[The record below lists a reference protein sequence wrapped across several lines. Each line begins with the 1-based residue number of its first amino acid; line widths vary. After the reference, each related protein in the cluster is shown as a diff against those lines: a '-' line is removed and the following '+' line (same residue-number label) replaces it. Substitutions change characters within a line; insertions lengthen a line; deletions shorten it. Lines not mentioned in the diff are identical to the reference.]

1 MKNAVLDRL
10 KSYFDE
16 YFSDA
21 TKPTA
26 RNLFLIVV
34 SILALD
40 IFRSVRFAH
49 RHVLSKLSGASLN
62 AYYYAL
68 KTDRLDHEAWR
79 SVTVSKAL
87 RAVPESLE
95 SQPLFLSIDDTMVEK
110 EGEKFELRS
119 KLFDH
124 AAHNGS
130 NYLNGHCMVSIL
142 LSFPV
147 MADGSI
153 RYLSVPLGYR
163 LWDKKQT
170 KLEIAAE
177 MVRQAMAGIGQG
189 RQVFL
194 LCDSWYPKG
203 CVAGLVDEFDNLD
216 IICNAR
222 IDTAMYDL
230 PPERTGKRG
239 RPRKY
244 GGRLS
249 PEDFELQSPETG
261 DWKIGVRPVLTRL
274 WGGGRVVYAIVTLSK
289 SGNGSRRL
297 FLCTKNPESI
307 ILDYSR
313 CEDETI
319 RGYGEDDVSF
329 LPLACYSPRWNI
341 EISYYESKT
350 FWSFEE
356 YRVRSREG
364 IERLLNLECIA
375 YSAMTLLPYSDSSF
389 SCYQSASA
397 QETRFGIGQE
407 IQASIIFGSF
417 VEKLETVKK
426 SHPFIKIIEGYILS
440 RFKNVQ
446 KL

>member
-1 MKNAVLDRL
+1 MKNSVLDRL

-26 RNLFLIVV
+26 RNLFLIIV

-49 RHVLSKLSGASLN
+49 RHVLAKLSDTSLN

-68 KTDRLDHEAWR
+68 KTDRLDHESWR
-79 SVTVSKAL
+79 NVTLSKAL
-87 RAVPESLE
+87 KAVPVHLAA
-95 SQPLFLSIDDTMVEK
+95 QPLFLSIDDTMVEK
-110 EGEKFELRS
+110 EGDKFELRS
-119 KLFDH
+119 RLFDH

-130 NYLNGHCMVSIL
+130 NYPDGHCMVSIL

-147 MADGSI
+147 LADGSI
-153 RYLSVPLGYR
+153 RCLSVPLGYQ

-177 MVRQAMAGIGQG
+177 MVRHAVDAIGPD

-203 CVAGLVDEFDNLD
+203 CVAGLVDEYNNLD

-222 IDTAMYDL
+222 IDTVMYGF
-230 PPERTGKRG
+230 PPGRTGKRG

-244 GGRLS
+244 GERLS
-249 PEDFELQSPETG
+249 PEDFELESPKTG
-261 DWKIGVRPVLTRL
+261 DWKVGVRPVLTRL
-274 WGGGRVVYAIVTLSK
+274 WGERVVYAIVTLPK

-297 FLCTKNPESI
+297 FFSTKDPESI
-307 ILDYSR
+307 ILDYSK
-313 CEDETI
+313 CEDDTI
-319 RGYGEDDVSF
+319 RGYGEDNKKF
-329 LPLACYSPRWNI
+329 LPPACYSPRWNI
-341 EISYYESKT
+341 EVSYYESKT
-350 FWSFEE
+350 FWSLEE

-364 IERLLNLECIA
+364 IERLVNLECIA
-375 YSAMTLLPYSDSSF
+375 YSAMTLLPYSDGSF

-407 IQASIIFGSF
+407 IQASIIFSSF
-417 VEKLETVKK
+417 AESLETVKK
-426 SHPFIKIIEGYILS
+426 AQSFIKIIEGYVLS
-440 RFKNVQ
+440 GFKKLQ

>member
-1 MKNAVLDRL
+1 MKNSVLDRL

-26 RNLFLIVV
+26 RNLFLIIV

-49 RHVLSKLSGASLN
+49 RHVLAKLSDTSLN

-68 KTDRLDHEAWR
+68 KTDRLDHESWR
-79 SVTVSKAL
+79 NVTLSKAL
-87 RAVPESLE
+87 KAVPVHLAA
-95 SQPLFLSIDDTMVEK
+95 QPLFLSIDDTMVEK
-110 EGEKFELRS
+110 EGDKFELRS
-119 KLFDH
+119 RLFDH

-130 NYLNGHCMVSIL
+130 NYPDGHCMVSIL

-147 MADGSI
+147 LADGSI
-153 RYLSVPLGYR
+153 RCLSVPLGYQ

-177 MVRQAMAGIGQG
+177 MVRHAVDAIGSD

-203 CVAGLVDEFDNLD
+203 CVAGLVDEYNNLD

-222 IDTAMYDL
+222 IDTVMYGF
-230 PPERTGKRG
+230 PPGRTGKRG
-239 RPRKY
+239 RPGKY
-244 GGRLS
+244 GERLS
-249 PEDFELQSPETG
+249 PEDFELESPKTG
-261 DWKIGVRPVLTRL
+261 DWKVGVRPVLTRL
-274 WGGGRVVYAIVTLSK
+274 WGERVVYAIVTLPK

-297 FLCTKNPESI
+297 FFSTKDPESI
-307 ILDYSR
+307 ILDYSK
-313 CEDETI
+313 CEDDTI
-319 RGYGEDDVSF
+319 RGYGEDNKKF
-329 LPLACYSPRWNI
+329 LPPACYSPRWNI
-341 EISYYESKT
+341 EVSYYESKT
-350 FWSFEE
+350 FWSLEE

-364 IERLLNLECIA
+364 IERLVNPECIA
-375 YSAMTLLPYSDSSF
+375 YSAMTLLPYSDGSF

-407 IQASIIFGSF
+407 IQASINI
-417 VEKLETVKK
+417 
-426 SHPFIKIIEGYILS
+426 
-440 RFKNVQ
+440 
-446 KL
+446 

>member
-1 MKNAVLDRL
+1 MKNSVLDRL

-26 RNLFLIVV
+26 RNLFLIIV

-49 RHVLSKLSGASLN
+49 RHVLAKLSDTSLN

-68 KTDRLDHEAWR
+68 KTDRLDHESWR
-79 SVTVSKAL
+79 NVTLSKAL
-87 RAVPESLE
+87 KAVPVHLAA
-95 SQPLFLSIDDTMVEK
+95 QPLFLSIDDTMVEK
-110 EGEKFELRS
+110 EGDKFELRS
-119 KLFDH
+119 RLFDH

-130 NYLNGHCMVSIL
+130 NYLDGHCMVSIL

-147 MADGSI
+147 LADGSI
-153 RYLSVPLGYR
+153 RYLSVPLGYQ

-177 MVRQAMAGIGQG
+177 MVRHAVDAIGPD

-203 CVAGLVDEFDNLD
+203 CVAGLVDEYNNLD

-222 IDTAMYDL
+222 IDTVMYGF
-230 PPERTGKRG
+230 PPGRTGKRG

-244 GGRLS
+244 GERLS
-249 PEDFELQSPETG
+249 PEDFELESPKTG
-261 DWKIGVRPVLTRL
+261 DWKVGVRPVLTRL
-274 WGGGRVVYAIVTLSK
+274 WGERVVYAIVTLPK

-297 FLCTKNPESI
+297 FFSTKDPESI
-307 ILDYSR
+307 ILDYSK
-313 CEDETI
+313 CEDDTI
-319 RGYGEDDVSF
+319 RGYGEDNKKF

-341 EISYYESKT
+341 EVSYYESKT
-350 FWSFEE
+350 FWSLEE

-364 IERLLNLECIA
+364 IERLVNLECIA
-375 YSAMTLLPYSDSSF
+375 YSAMTLLPYSDGSF

-407 IQASIIFGSF
+407 IQASIIFSSF
-417 VEKLETVKK
+417 AESLETVKK
-426 SHPFIKIIEGYILS
+426 AQSFIKIIEGYVLS
-440 RFKNVQ
+440 GFKKIK

>member
-1 MKNAVLDRL
+1 MKNSVLDRL

-16 YFSDA
+16 YFQAA

-26 RNLFLIVV
+26 RNLFLIIV
-34 SILALD
+34 SILTLD

-49 RHVLSKLSGASLN
+49 RHVLSKLSATSLN

-68 KTDRLDHEAWR
+68 KTGRLDHGDWR
-79 SVTVSKAL
+79 DVTVSKAP
-87 RAVPESLE
+87 RMIPPSLE
-95 SQPLFLSIDDTMVEK
+95 QQPLFLSIDDTMVEK

-119 KLFDH
+119 RLFDH

-130 NYLNGHCMVSIL
+130 NYLNGHCMVSIM

-147 MADGSI
+147 LSGSSI
-153 RYLSVPLGYR
+153 RYLSVPLGYQ

-170 KLEIAAE
+170 KLEIAAG
-177 MVRQAMAGIGQG
+177 MVRHAMGSIGPDK
-189 RQVFL
+189 QVFL

-203 CVAGLVDEFDNLD
+203 CVAALVNKYHNLD

-222 IDTAMYDL
+222 IDTVMYGL
-230 PPERTGKRG
+230 PPARTGKRG

-244 GGRLS
+244 GERLS
-249 PEDFELQSPETG
+249 PDDFALESPETG
-261 DWKIGVRPVLTRL
+261 DWQIGVRPVLTRL
-274 WGGGRVVYAIVTLSK
+274 WGERVVYAIVTLPK

-297 FLCTKNPESI
+297 FFCTRDPESI
-307 ILDYSR
+307 RLDYSR
-313 CEDETI
+313 CEDDTV
-319 RGYGEDDVSF
+319 RGYGEENKKF
-329 LPLACYSPRWNI
+329 LPVGCYSVRWDI
-341 EISYYESKT
+341 EVSYYESKT

-356 YRVRSREG
+356 YRVRSRKG
-364 IERLLNLECIA
+364 IERLLNLECVA
-375 YSAMTLLPYSDSSF
+375 YSAMTLLPYTDESF

-407 IQASIIFGSF
+407 IQASIIFSSF

-426 SHPFIKIIEGYILS
+426 ARTLIKIIEGYVLS
-440 RFKNVQ
+440 GFKNVQ

>member
-1 MKNAVLDRL
+1 MKNSVIDRL

-34 SILALD
+34 SILTLD

-49 RHVLSKLSGASLN
+49 RHVLSKLSDTSLN

-68 KTDRLDHEAWR
+68 KTDSLDHEPWR
-79 SVTVSKAL
+79 DVTLSKAL
-87 RAVPESLE
+87 RAVPDQLAA
-95 SQPLFLSIDDTMVEK
+95 QPLFLSIDDTMVEK
-110 EGEKFELRS
+110 EGEKFELCSRI
-119 KLFDH
+119 FDH

-147 MADGSI
+147 LADGSI

-170 KLEIAAE
+170 KLEIAAG
-177 MVRQAMAGIGQG
+177 MVRQAMDNIDPD

-203 CVAGLVDEFDNLD
+203 CVAGLVDEYNNLD

-222 IDTAMYDL
+222 IDTVMYDL
-230 PPERTGKRG
+230 PPEHTGKRG
-239 RPRKY
+239 RPKKY

-249 PEDFELQSPETG
+249 PEDFELEFPKTG

-274 WGGGRVVYAIVTLSK
+274 WGERVVYALVTLPK

-297 FLCTKNPESI
+297 FFCTKDPENI
-307 ILDYSR
+307 LLDYSR
-313 CEDETI
+313 CEDDAI
-319 RGYGEDDVSF
+319 RGYGEENKLF

-350 FWSFEE
+350 FWSLGE
-356 YRVRSREG
+356 YRVRSRDG
-364 IERLLNLECIA
+364 IERLVNLECIV
-375 YSAMTLLPYSDSSF
+375 YSAMTLLPYSDETF

-397 QETRFGIGQE
+397 QETRFGVGQQ
-407 IQASIIFGSF
+407 IQASIIFSSF
-417 VEKLETVKK
+417 VEKLESVKK
-426 SHPFIKIIEGYILS
+426 SCSLIKIIEYYILS
-440 RFKNVQ
+440 GFKKVQ

>member
-1 MKNAVLDRL
+1 MKNSVLDRL

-26 RNLFLIVV
+26 RNLFLIIV

-49 RHVLSKLSGASLN
+49 RHVLAKLSDTSLN

-68 KTDRLDHEAWR
+68 KTDRLDHESWR
-79 SVTVSKAL
+79 NVTLSKAL
-87 RAVPESLE
+87 KAVPVHLAA
-95 SQPLFLSIDDTMVEK
+95 QPLFLSIDDTMVEK
-110 EGEKFELRS
+110 EGDKFELRS
-119 KLFDH
+119 RLFDH

-130 NYLNGHCMVSIL
+130 NYPDGHCMVSIL

-147 MADGSI
+147 LADGSI
-153 RYLSVPLGYR
+153 RCLSVPLGYQ

-177 MVRQAMAGIGQG
+177 MVRHAVDAIGPD

-203 CVAGLVDEFDNLD
+203 CVAGLVDEYNNLD

-222 IDTAMYDL
+222 IDTVMYGF
-230 PPERTGKRG
+230 PPGRTGKRG
-239 RPRKY
+239 RPGKY
-244 GGRLS
+244 GERLS
-249 PEDFELQSPETG
+249 PEDFELESPKTG
-261 DWKIGVRPVLTRL
+261 DWKVGVRPVLTRL
-274 WGGGRVVYAIVTLSK
+274 WGERVVYAIVTLPK

-297 FLCTKNPESI
+297 FFSTKDPESI
-307 ILDYSR
+307 ILDYSK
-313 CEDETI
+313 CEDDTI
-319 RGYGEDDVSF
+319 RGYVEDNKKF
-329 LPLACYSPRWNI
+329 LPPACYSPRWNI
-341 EISYYESKT
+341 EVSYYESKT
-350 FWSFEE
+350 FWSLEE

-364 IERLLNLECIA
+364 IERLVNPECIA
-375 YSAMTLLPYSDSSF
+375 YSAMTLLPYSDGSF

-407 IQASIIFGSF
+407 IQASIIFSSF
-417 VEKLETVKK
+417 AESLETVKK
-426 SHPFIKIIEGYILS
+426 AQSFIKIIEGYVLS
-440 RFKNVQ
+440 GFKKIK

>member
-1 MKNAVLDRL
+1 MKNSVLDRL
-10 KSYFDE
+10 KSYFNE
-16 YFSDA
+16 YFSD
-21 TKPTA
+21 TLKPTA

-34 SILALD
+34 SILTLD

-49 RHVLSKLSGASLN
+49 RHVLSKLSGTSLN

-68 KTDRLDHEAWR
+68 KTDALDHESWR
-79 SVTVSKAL
+79 DVTLSKAL
-87 RAVPESLE
+87 KAVPDQLSA
-95 SQPLFLSIDDTMVEK
+95 QPLFLSIDDTMVEK
-110 EGEKFELRS
+110 EGENFELRS
-119 KLFDH
+119 RLFDH

-147 MADGSI
+147 LADGSI

-177 MVRQAMAGIGQG
+177 MARSTMDSIGPD

-203 CVAGLVDEFDNLD
+203 CVAGLVDEYCNLD

-222 IDTAMYDL
+222 IDTVMYDL
-230 PPERTGKRG
+230 PPERTGKWG
-239 RPRKY
+239 RPKKY

-249 PEDFELQSPETG
+249 PEDFELESPKTG

-274 WGGGRVVYAIVTLSK
+274 WKGRVVYAIVTLPK
-289 SGNGSRRL
+289 SGNGNRRL
-297 FLCTKNPESI
+297 FFCTKNPESI
-307 ILDYSR
+307 IIDYSS

-319 RGYGEDDVSF
+319 SSYGAENEKF
-329 LPLACYSPRWNI
+329 LPTACYSLRWNI
-341 EISYYESKT
+341 EVSYYESKT
-350 FWSFEE
+350 FWSLEE
-356 YRVRSREG
+356 YHIRSREG
-364 IERLLNLECIA
+364 IERLVNLECIA
-375 YSAMTLLPYSDSSF
+375 YSAMTLLPYSDESF
-389 SCYQSASA
+389 SHYQSESA
-397 QETRFGIGQE
+397 QETRFGIGQQ
-407 IQASIIFGSF
+407 IQAGIIFSSF
-417 VEKLETVKK
+417 VESLETIKK
-426 SHPFIKIIEGYILS
+426 AQSFIKIIEGYVLS
-440 RFKNVQ
+440 GFKKIQ

>member
-1 MKNAVLDRL
+1 MKNSVLDRL

-26 RNLFLIVV
+26 RNLFLIIV

-49 RHVLSKLSGASLN
+49 RHVLAKLSDTSLN

-68 KTDRLDHEAWR
+68 KTDRLDHESWR
-79 SVTVSKAL
+79 NVTLSKAL
-87 RAVPESLE
+87 KAVPVHLAA
-95 SQPLFLSIDDTMVEK
+95 QPLFLSIDDTMVEK
-110 EGEKFELRS
+110 EGDKFELRS
-119 KLFDH
+119 RLFDH

-130 NYLNGHCMVSIL
+130 NYLDGHCMVSIL

-147 MADGSI
+147 LADGSI
-153 RYLSVPLGYR
+153 RYLSVPLGYQ

-177 MVRQAMAGIGQG
+177 MVRHAVDAIGPD

-203 CVAGLVDEFDNLD
+203 CVAGLVDEYNNLD

-222 IDTAMYDL
+222 IDTVMYGF
-230 PPERTGKRG
+230 PPGRTGKRG

-244 GGRLS
+244 GERLS
-249 PEDFELQSPETG
+249 PEDFELESPKTG
-261 DWKIGVRPVLTRL
+261 DWKVGVRPVLTRL
-274 WGGGRVVYAIVTLSK
+274 WGERVVYAIVTLPK

-297 FLCTKNPESI
+297 FFSTKDPESI
-307 ILDYSR
+307 ILDYSK
-313 CEDETI
+313 CEDDTI
-319 RGYGEDDVSF
+319 RGYGEDNKKF

-341 EISYYESKT
+341 EVSYYESKT
-350 FWSFEE
+350 FWSLEE

-364 IERLLNLECIA
+364 IERLVNLECIA
-375 YSAMTLLPYSDSSF
+375 YSAMTLLPYSDGSF

-407 IQASIIFGSF
+407 IQASIIFSSF
-417 VEKLETVKK
+417 VESLETVKK
-426 SHPFIKIIEGYILS
+426 AQSFIKIIEGYVLS
-440 RFKNVQ
+440 GFKKIK

>member
-1 MKNAVLDRL
+1 MKNSVLDRL

-26 RNLFLIVV
+26 RNLFLIIV

-49 RHVLSKLSGASLN
+49 RHVLAKLSDTSLN

-68 KTDRLDHEAWR
+68 KTDRLDHESWR
-79 SVTVSKAL
+79 NVTLSKAL
-87 RAVPESLE
+87 KAVPVHLAA
-95 SQPLFLSIDDTMVEK
+95 QPLFLSIDDTMVEK
-110 EGEKFELRS
+110 EGDKFELRS
-119 KLFDH
+119 RLFDH

-130 NYLNGHCMVSIL
+130 NYPDGHCMVSIL

-147 MADGSI
+147 LADGSI
-153 RYLSVPLGYR
+153 RCLSVPLGYQ

-177 MVRQAMAGIGQG
+177 MVRHAVDAIGPD

-203 CVAGLVDEFDNLD
+203 CVAGLVDEYNNLD

-222 IDTAMYDL
+222 IDTVMYGF
-230 PPERTGKRG
+230 PPGRTGKRG
-239 RPRKY
+239 RPGKY
-244 GGRLS
+244 GERLS
-249 PEDFELQSPETG
+249 PEDFELESPKTG
-261 DWKIGVRPVLTRL
+261 DWKVGVRPVLTRL
-274 WGGGRVVYAIVTLSK
+274 WGERVVYAIVTLPK

-297 FLCTKNPESI
+297 FFSTKDPESI
-307 ILDYSR
+307 ILDYSK
-313 CEDETI
+313 CEDDTI
-319 RGYGEDDVSF
+319 RGYGEDNKKF
-329 LPLACYSPRWNI
+329 LPPACYSPRWNI
-341 EISYYESKT
+341 EVSYYESKT
-350 FWSFEE
+350 FWSLEE

-364 IERLLNLECIA
+364 IERLVNPECIA
-375 YSAMTLLPYSDSSF
+375 YSAMTLLPYSDGSF

-407 IQASIIFGSF
+407 IQASIIFSSF
-417 VEKLETVKK
+417 AESLETVKK
-426 SHPFIKIIEGYILS
+426 AQSFIKIIEGYVLS
-440 RFKNVQ
+440 GFKKIK

>member
-1 MKNAVLDRL
+1 MKNSVLDRL

-26 RNLFLIVV
+26 RNLFLIIV

-49 RHVLSKLSGASLN
+49 RHVLAKLSDTSLN

-68 KTDRLDHEAWR
+68 KTDRLDHESWR
-79 SVTVSKAL
+79 NVTLSKAL
-87 RAVPESLE
+87 KAVPVHLAA
-95 SQPLFLSIDDTMVEK
+95 QPLFLSIDDTMVEK
-110 EGEKFELRS
+110 EGDKFELRS
-119 KLFDH
+119 RLFDH

-130 NYLNGHCMVSIL
+130 NYLDGHCMVSIL

-147 MADGSI
+147 LADGSI
-153 RYLSVPLGYR
+153 RCLSVPLGYQ

-177 MVRQAMAGIGQG
+177 MVRHAVDAIGPD

-203 CVAGLVDEFDNLD
+203 CVAGLVDEYNNLD

-222 IDTAMYDL
+222 IDTVMYGF
-230 PPERTGKRG
+230 PPGRTGKRG

-244 GGRLS
+244 GERLS
-249 PEDFELQSPETG
+249 PEDFELESPKTG
-261 DWKIGVRPVLTRL
+261 DWKVGVRPVLTRL
-274 WGGGRVVYAIVTLSK
+274 WGERVVYAIVTLPK

-297 FLCTKNPESI
+297 FFSTKDPESI
-307 ILDYSR
+307 ILDYSK
-313 CEDETI
+313 CEDDTI
-319 RGYGEDDVSF
+319 RGYGEDNKKF

-341 EISYYESKT
+341 EVSYYESKT
-350 FWSFEE
+350 FWSLEE

-364 IERLLNLECIA
+364 IERLVNLECIA
-375 YSAMTLLPYSDSSF
+375 YSAMTLLPYSDGSF

-407 IQASIIFGSF
+407 IQASIIFSSF
-417 VEKLETVKK
+417 VESLETVKK
-426 SHPFIKIIEGYILS
+426 AQSFIKIIEGYVLS
-440 RFKNVQ
+440 GFKKIK

>member
-1 MKNAVLDRL
+1 MKNSVLDRL

-26 RNLFLIVV
+26 RNLFLIIV

-49 RHVLSKLSGASLN
+49 RHVLAKLSDTSLN

-68 KTDRLDHEAWR
+68 KTDRLDHESWR
-79 SVTVSKAL
+79 NVTLSKAL
-87 RAVPESLE
+87 KAVPVHLAA
-95 SQPLFLSIDDTMVEK
+95 QPLFLSIDDTMVEK
-110 EGEKFELRS
+110 EGDKFELRS
-119 KLFDH
+119 RLFDH

-130 NYLNGHCMVSIL
+130 NYPDGHCMVSIL

-147 MADGSI
+147 LADGSI
-153 RYLSVPLGYR
+153 RYLSVPLGYQ

-177 MVRQAMAGIGQG
+177 MVRHAVDAIGPD

-203 CVAGLVDEFDNLD
+203 CVAGLVDEYNNLD

-222 IDTAMYDL
+222 IDTVMYGF
-230 PPERTGKRG
+230 PPGRTGKRG

-244 GGRLS
+244 GERLS
-249 PEDFELQSPETG
+249 PEDFELESPKTG
-261 DWKIGVRPVLTRL
+261 DWKVGVRPVLTRL
-274 WGGGRVVYAIVTLSK
+274 WGERVVYAIVTLPK

-297 FLCTKNPESI
+297 FFSTKDPESI
-307 ILDYSR
+307 ILDYSK
-313 CEDETI
+313 CEDDTI
-319 RGYGEDDVSF
+319 RGYGEDNKKF
-329 LPLACYSPRWNI
+329 LPPACYSPRWNI
-341 EISYYESKT
+341 EVSYYESKT
-350 FWSFEE
+350 FWSLEE

-364 IERLLNLECIA
+364 IERLVNLECIA
-375 YSAMTLLPYSDSSF
+375 YSAMTLLPYSDGSF

-407 IQASIIFGSF
+407 IQASIIFSSF
-417 VEKLETVKK
+417 VESLETVKK
-426 SHPFIKIIEGYILS
+426 AQSFIKIIEGYVLS
-440 RFKNVQ
+440 GFKKIK

>member
-1 MKNAVLDRL
+1 MKNSVLDRL

-26 RNLFLIVV
+26 RNLFLIIV

-49 RHVLSKLSGASLN
+49 RHVLAKLSDTSLN

-68 KTDRLDHEAWR
+68 KTDRLDHESWR
-79 SVTVSKAL
+79 NVTLSKAL
-87 RAVPESLE
+87 KAVPVHLAA
-95 SQPLFLSIDDTMVEK
+95 QPLFLSIDDTMVEK
-110 EGEKFELRS
+110 EGDKFELRS
-119 KLFDH
+119 RLFDH

-130 NYLNGHCMVSIL
+130 NYLDGHCMVSIL

-147 MADGSI
+147 LADGSI
-153 RYLSVPLGYR
+153 RYLSVPLGYQ

-177 MVRQAMAGIGQG
+177 MVRHAVDAIGPD

-203 CVAGLVDEFDNLD
+203 CVAGLVDEYNNLD

-222 IDTAMYDL
+222 IDTVMYGF
-230 PPERTGKRG
+230 PPGRTGKRG

-244 GGRLS
+244 GERLS
-249 PEDFELQSPETG
+249 PEDFELESPKTG
-261 DWKIGVRPVLTRL
+261 DWKVGVRPVLTRL
-274 WGGGRVVYAIVTLSK
+274 WGERVVYAIVTLPK

-297 FLCTKNPESI
+297 FFSTKDPESI
-307 ILDYSR
+307 ILDYSK
-313 CEDETI
+313 CEDDTI
-319 RGYGEDDVSF
+319 RGYGEDNKKF
-329 LPLACYSPRWNI
+329 LPPACYSPRWNI
-341 EISYYESKT
+341 EVSYYESKT
-350 FWSFEE
+350 FWSLEE

-364 IERLLNLECIA
+364 IERLVNPECIA
-375 YSAMTLLPYSDSSF
+375 YSAMTLLPYSDGSF

-407 IQASIIFGSF
+407 IQASIIFSSF
-417 VEKLETVKK
+417 VESLETVKK
-426 SHPFIKIIEGYILS
+426 AQSFIKIIEGYVLS
-440 RFKNVQ
+440 GFKKIK

>member
-1 MKNAVLDRL
+1 MKNSVLDRL

-26 RNLFLIVV
+26 RNLFLIIV

-49 RHVLSKLSGASLN
+49 RHVLAKLSDTSLN

-68 KTDRLDHEAWR
+68 KTDRLDHESWR
-79 SVTVSKAL
+79 NVTLSKAL
-87 RAVPESLE
+87 KAVPVHLAA
-95 SQPLFLSIDDTMVEK
+95 QPLFLSIDDTMVEK
-110 EGEKFELRS
+110 EGDKFELRS
-119 KLFDH
+119 RLFDH

-130 NYLNGHCMVSIL
+130 NYLDGHCMVSIL

-147 MADGSI
+147 LADGSI
-153 RYLSVPLGYR
+153 RYLSVPLGYQ

-177 MVRQAMAGIGQG
+177 MVRHAVDAIGPD

-203 CVAGLVDEFDNLD
+203 CVAGLVDEYNNLD

-222 IDTAMYDL
+222 IDTVMYGF
-230 PPERTGKRG
+230 PPGRTGKRG

-244 GGRLS
+244 GERLS
-249 PEDFELQSPETG
+249 PEDFELESPKTG
-261 DWKIGVRPVLTRL
+261 DWKVGVRPVLTRL
-274 WGGGRVVYAIVTLSK
+274 WGERVVYAIVTLPK

-297 FLCTKNPESI
+297 FFSTKDPESI
-307 ILDYSR
+307 ILDYSK
-313 CEDETI
+313 CEDDTI
-319 RGYGEDDVSF
+319 RGYGEDNKKF
-329 LPLACYSPRWNI
+329 LPPACYSPRWNI
-341 EISYYESKT
+341 EVSYYESKT
-350 FWSFEE
+350 FWSLEE

-364 IERLLNLECIA
+364 IERLVNLECIA
-375 YSAMTLLPYSDSSF
+375 YSAMTLLPYSDGSF

-407 IQASIIFGSF
+407 IQASIIFSSF
-417 VEKLETVKK
+417 VESLETVKK
-426 SHPFIKIIEGYILS
+426 AQSFIKIIEGYVLS
-440 RFKNVQ
+440 GFKKIK

>member
-1 MKNAVLDRL
+1 MKNSVLDRL

-26 RNLFLIVV
+26 RNLFLIIV

-49 RHVLSKLSGASLN
+49 RHVLAKLSDTSLN

-68 KTDRLDHEAWR
+68 KTDRLDHESWR
-79 SVTVSKAL
+79 NVTLSKAL
-87 RAVPESLE
+87 KAVPVHLAA
-95 SQPLFLSIDDTMVEK
+95 QPLFLSIDDTMVEK
-110 EGEKFELRS
+110 EGDKFELRS
-119 KLFDH
+119 RLFDH

-130 NYLNGHCMVSIL
+130 NYPDGHCMVSIL

-147 MADGSI
+147 LADGSI
-153 RYLSVPLGYR
+153 RYLSVPLGYQ

-177 MVRQAMAGIGQG
+177 MVRHAVDAIGPD

-203 CVAGLVDEFDNLD
+203 CVAGLVDEYNNLD

-222 IDTAMYDL
+222 IDTVMYGF
-230 PPERTGKRG
+230 PPGRTGKRG

-244 GGRLS
+244 GERLS
-249 PEDFELQSPETG
+249 PEDFELESPKTG
-261 DWKIGVRPVLTRL
+261 DWKVGVRPVLTRL
-274 WGGGRVVYAIVTLSK
+274 WGERVVYAIVTLPK

-297 FLCTKNPESI
+297 FFSTKDPESI
-307 ILDYSR
+307 ILDYSK
-313 CEDETI
+313 CEDDTI
-319 RGYGEDDVSF
+319 RGYGEDNKKF

-341 EISYYESKT
+341 EVSYYESKT
-350 FWSFEE
+350 FWSLEE

-364 IERLLNLECIA
+364 IERLVNLECIA
-375 YSAMTLLPYSDSSF
+375 YSAMTLLPYSDGSF

-407 IQASIIFGSF
+407 IQASIIFSSF
-417 VEKLETVKK
+417 VESLETVKK
-426 SHPFIKIIEGYILS
+426 AQSFIKIIEGYVLS
-440 RFKNVQ
+440 GFKKIK

>member
-1 MKNAVLDRL
+1 MDRL

-16 YFSDA
+16 YFRDV

-26 RNLFLIVV
+26 RNLFLIVI

-49 RHVLSKLSGASLN
+49 RHVLSKLSDTSLN

-68 KTDRLDHEAWR
+68 KTDRLNHESWR
-79 SVTVSKAL
+79 DVTVSKAL
-87 RAVPESLE
+87 STVPDQLKG
-95 SQPLFLSIDDTMVEK
+95 QPLFLSIDDTMVEK
-110 EGEKFELRS
+110 KGKKFELCS

-147 MADGSI
+147 LADGSI

-163 LWDKKQT
+163 LWNKIQT

-177 MVRQAMAGIGQG
+177 MVRNAMDCIGPD

-203 CVAGLVDEFDNLD
+203 CVAGLVNEYHNLD

-222 IDTAMYDL
+222 IDTVMYNL

-239 RPRKY
+239 RPKKY
-244 GGRLS
+244 GERLS
-249 PEDFELQSPETG
+249 PEDFELESPKTG
-261 DWKIGVRPVLTRL
+261 DFKIGVRPVLTRL
-274 WGGGRVVYAIVTLSK
+274 WGERVVYAIVTLPK
-289 SGNGSRRL
+289 SGNGNRRL
-297 FLCTKNPESI
+297 FFCTKNPESI
-307 ILDYSR
+307 LLDYSR

-319 RGYGEDDVSF
+319 RGYGEENAQF
-329 LPLACYSPRWNI
+329 LPIACYSPRWNI
-341 EISYYESKT
+341 EVSYYESKT
-350 FWSFEE
+350 FWSLEE

-364 IERLLNLECIA
+364 IERLVNLECIA
-375 YSAMTLLPYSDSSF
+375 YSAMTLLPYSDESF

-407 IQASIIFGSF
+407 IQASIIFSSF

-426 SHPFIKIIEGYILS
+426 ARSLIKIIECYILS
-440 RFKNVQ
+440 GFKNVQ